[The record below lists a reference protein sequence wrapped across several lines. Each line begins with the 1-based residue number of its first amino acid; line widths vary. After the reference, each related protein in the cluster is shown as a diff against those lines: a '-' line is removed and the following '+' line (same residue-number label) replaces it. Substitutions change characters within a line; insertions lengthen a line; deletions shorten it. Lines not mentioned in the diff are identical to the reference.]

1 MKLTESQEN
10 ERILAISTLSATAA
24 AFEMAA
30 INFNSLFGQKHA
42 AKLKMTNA
50 VNAIR
55 AIRKLSSSSHK
66 ITLKESKT
74 LKKETFGA
82 GGLVYE
88 FLQLLA
94 LIPDNRVED
103 MERILEELIK
113 PMTVGAKELLK

>member
-1 MKLTESQEN
+1 MILTESQEN
-10 ERILAISTLSATAA
+10 ERILAVSTLTVTAA

-42 AKLKMTNA
+42 AKLKVN
-50 VNAIR
+50 NAISAIT

-82 GGLVYE
+82 AGLVYE

-94 LIPDNRVED
+94 LIPDDRIED
-103 MERILEELIK
+103 MQRILEQLIK